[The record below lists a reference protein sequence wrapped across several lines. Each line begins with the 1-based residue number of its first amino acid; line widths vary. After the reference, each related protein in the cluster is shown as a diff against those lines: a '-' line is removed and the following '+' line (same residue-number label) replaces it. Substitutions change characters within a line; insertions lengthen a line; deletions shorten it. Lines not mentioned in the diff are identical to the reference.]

1 MSRTASWSVHVESD
15 SLDEGDTDI
24 LQTPGMPKLYEL
36 RAGMYCSAS
45 DPSHEYTVFKNHLGV
60 PAQMWR
66 VDFEFTNELDLD
78 NIDPEADPLAPVN
91 PILIPAEINTDSITQ
106 VMPANKKDAE
116 GTPIVNFF
124 GEPIASEILNEV
136 EISVITITRW
146 EPWPFP
152 FTKSQRYNNTC
163 NAESFHGLPAGT
175 CLMKC
180 KAVKS
185 FFDGLPYARATYQI
199 KVLIDEENPAREN
212 TWVDLELPHEANQYL
227 ETAGDMSSA
236 RSVTE
241 FGLTGPFIIKD
252 DGTLD
257 GFAGDGSIAESTK
270 TFKMKRKESWT
281 ALTLPDR

>member
-1 MSRTASWSVHVESD
+1 MGRLVKGSGTNAEGIINGTFKSTFTGSKKGVSRTASWAVHVEAND
-15 SLDEGDTDI
+15 INETDVSI
-24 LQTPGMPKLYEL
+24 LQTPGIPRLYEL

-45 DPSHEYTVFKNHLGV
+45 DPSHEYTVLKNYRGV
-60 PAQMWR
+60 PSQMWR
-66 VDFEFTNELDLD
+66 IDFEFTNELDLE
-78 NIDPEADPLAPVN
+78 NIAPGADPLSPVN

-136 EISVITITRW
+136 EISVINITRW

-152 FTKSQRYNNTC
+152 Y
-163 NAESFHGLPAGT
+163 
-175 CLMKC
+175 
-180 KAVKS
+180 
-185 FFDGLPYARATYQI
+185 GLPYARASYQI
-199 KVLIDEENPAREN
+199 KVMIDEENPMREN

-227 ETAGDMSSA
+227 ETAGDMTSV

-241 FGLTGPFIIKD
+241 FGLTGPFIIKA

-257 GFAGDGSIAESTK
+257 GFAGTGSIADSTK
-270 TFKMKRKESWT
+270 TFKMKRRESWT